1 MSKTIYMDDIYKM
14 IELLPDEK
22 WNATTDEGE
31 CIYTNIDGDHC
42 IAGEI
47 IRMLGFDLPDVE
59 DYDNRLPVR
68 TFVESR
74 YPDKFDDNAIEMLF
88 VGQSTADR
96 LTHNEDRL
104 AWCFAKRDMMNFFNR
119 TRKEEIAQRNLQAG
133 H

>member
-22 WNATTDEGE
+22 QNATTDEGE

-47 IRMLGFDLPDVE
+47 IRMLGFNLPDVE

-96 LTHNEDRL
+96 LTHSEDRL

-119 TRKEEIAQRNLQAG
+119 TRKEEIAQRKLQVG
-133 H
+133 E

>member
-22 WNATTDEGE
+22 QNATTEEGE

-68 TFVESR
+68 TLIEVR
-74 YPDKFDDNAIEMLF
+74 YEGKFDEEAALMLA
-88 VGQSTADR
+88 VGQSTADK

-104 AWCFAKRDMMNFFNR
+104 AWCFAKRDMINYFR
-119 TRKEEIAQRNLQAG
+119 KTRKVEIDQRNLQAG